1 MTLWQ
6 RIIEGGK
13 RLFEIDNEVE
23 PLPAD
28 LDCAPDPND
37 VGFTTAVIGLSAKM
51 AKADGRVT
59 DDEIMAF
66 SRVFKTAPKDTATV
80 HRVFR
85 LAQQSVN
92 GYQSYARKIGR
103 KYAARPCL
111 LEGVLDGLFIIATA
125 DGVVTDDEMTYLRT
139 VSDAFGFTDATF
151 RRIKASHLGPDRDDP
166 YHILGVAHD
175 AEFDTIRR
183 AYRRLM
189 AENHPDTVTAKGAP
203 REFENAA
210 HNKAAAITGA
220 YAQIRAQ
227 RGLITAN

>member
-1 MTLWQ
+1 MNLWQ

-13 RLFEIDNEVE
+13 RLFEVE
-23 PLPAD
+23 SVVAPLGPEE
-28 LDCAPDPND
+28 DCVPRPND
-37 VGFTTAVIGLSAKM
+37 VGFTTAVIGLGAKM

-66 SRVFKTAPKDTATV
+66 SRVFQAAPEDTATV
-80 HRVFR
+80 QRVFR

-92 GYQSYARKIGR
+92 GYQSYARRIGR

-111 LEGVLDGLFIIATA
+111 LEGVLDGLFMIATA
-125 DGVVTDDEMTYLRT
+125 DGVVTEDELVYLET
-139 VSDAFGFTDATF
+139 VSEAFGFEPARF
-151 RRIKASHLGPDRDDP
+151 QRIKASHLGPDRNDP

-175 AEFDTIRR
+175 DDFDTIKS

-189 AENHPDTVTAKGAP
+189 AENHPDTLASRGAP
-203 REFENAA
+203 REFETAA
-210 HNKAAAITGA
+210 HDKASAITGA

>member
-1 MTLWQ
+1 MNLWQ

-13 RLFEIDNEVE
+13 RLFDIDDSAE
-23 PLPAD
+23 PLSPDAN
-28 LDCAPDPND
+28 CAPDPND
-37 VGFTTAVIGLSAKM
+37 VGFTTAVIGLGAKM

-59 DDEIMAF
+59 DDEVMAF
-66 SRVFKTAPKDTATV
+66 SRVFQAAPQDIATV
-80 HRVFR
+80 QRVFR

-103 KYAARPCL
+103 KYSARPCL
-111 LEGVLDGLFIIATA
+111 LEGVLDGLFMIAMA
-125 DGVVTDDEMTYLRT
+125 DGVVTDDELVYLQT
-139 VSDAFGFTDATF
+139 VSEAFGFHDATF
-151 RRIKASHLGPDRDDP
+151 RRIKASHMGPDRDDP

-175 AEFDTIRR
+175 AEFDAIRD

-189 AENHPDTVTAKGAP
+189 AENHPDKIAALGGAQD
-203 REFENAA
+203 FESAA
-210 HNKAAAITGA
+210 HDKAAAITGA